1 MMSVG
6 IQQTGGFSEEQMQA
20 GVRFEETVHQV
31 QGAEVLSVS
40 DHLVL

>member
-20 GVRFEETVHQV
+20 GVRFEETSPP
-31 QGAEVLSVS
+31 GTGC
-40 DHLVL
+40 